1 MSDTP
6 TLVSLTPSDEQPCER
21 VVSVLRQALDLAEAG
36 QLRAVALAGVV
47 QHGPADRRGHYAW
60 AGADDAQL
68 RTMLAGHLSVTQAEV
83 VDLIRADLVDVED
96 E

>member
-1 MSDTP
+1 MAELV
-6 TLVSLTPSDEQPCER
+6 TLRPMDEAPEER
-21 VVSVLRQALDLAEAG
+21 VVAVLRQALQMAEAG

-47 QHGPADRRGHYAW
+47 QHGPADRRGHYSW

-68 RTMLAGHLSVTQAEV
+68 RTMLAGHLAVTQAEV
-83 VDLIRADLVDVED
+83 VDLIRADLVDAED